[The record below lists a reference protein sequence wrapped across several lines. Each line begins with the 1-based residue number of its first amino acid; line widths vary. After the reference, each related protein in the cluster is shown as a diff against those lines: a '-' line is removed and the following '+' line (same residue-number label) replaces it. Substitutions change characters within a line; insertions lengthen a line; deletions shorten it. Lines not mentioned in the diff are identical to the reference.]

1 MVHPTLLLAA
11 ILCVFVSAVHSV
23 LGERKLIGP
32 LLAPERR
39 AAPLDS
45 RFAGN
50 VLRYAWHLTS
60 LVWVGIGAVLVAL
73 AFGPLDRSATR
84 TLAIIGVLFFLQGML
99 TLLIGRG
106 RHHAWI
112 IFLAI
117 AALTFV
123 PLL

>member
-1 MVHPTLLLAA
+1 MIHPTLLAAA
-11 ILCVFVSAVHSV
+11 ILCVATSIVHSW

-39 AAPLDS
+39 EPPLNS

-60 LVWVGIGAVLVAL
+60 LIWIGIGAVLVAL
-73 AFGPLDRSATR
+73 AFGPLDGSATR
-84 TLAIIGVLFFLQGML
+84 TLAIIGVLFLVKGAL

-117 AALTFV
+117 ATLTFV
-123 PLL
+123 PLM